1 MKIKVFGKIWNL
13 DFVPPSVLPKD
24 SVADC
29 DVPVAPGK
37 PMPGKTIRISDDLEG
52 EYLLDTLIH
61 ELCHASQPHLN
72 EEFVDTIA
80 TDIARCVWRPEVL
93 RRVLNDPKAK
103 KTVLELLSESHAD
116 S

>member
-13 DFVPPSVLPKD
+13 DFVHPSVLPKGD
-24 SVADC
+24 VADC
-29 DVPVAPGK
+29 DIPIAPGK
-37 PMPGKTIRISDDLEG
+37 AIPGKTIRISEDITG

-61 ELCHASQPHLN
+61 ELFHASQPQLN
-72 EEFVDTIA
+72 EEFVNSLA

-103 KTVLELLSESHAD
+103 KTVLELISAD
-116 S
+116 HS